1 MFCITLVGEQP
12 IPILM
17 PLWQLKGI
25 TDLQFVAS
33 SKTEEV
39 AIRLEGIVK
48 SDDALKGIQVHDRLL
63 VYAYNLTDTQQKV
76 SQAIYN
82 HQNHHRVLV
91 NLTSGTKIMSLGC
104 LQAVQTLDAQLV
116 YVSTETRELLFF
128 HPASKKE
135 WAERFDI
142 AIDCY
147 QYFNAHGFDAS
158 LNHNFRSPYP
168 SIMPPKEG
176 DELENTIYQLC
187 QESSLFDH
195 VQKNLYVRKR
205 LPDQVGV
212 INELDIVCIRNGSLA
227 ICSCKS
233 GKLSNDPLYELSSLA
248 SRELAGIYCKKFLI
262 TSLNDVA
269 IPIAIN
275 DRAMSLGIQ
284 IISQENLQQSA
295 QIIFDSIK

>member
-17 PLWQLKGI
+17 PLWQLTGI

-39 AIRLEGIVK
+39 AIRLEGIVR
-48 SDDALKGIQVHDRLL
+48 SDDALKGIHVHDRLL
-63 VYAYNLTDTQQKV
+63 VSAYNLTDTQQKV
-76 SQAIYN
+76 SQAIYKQ
-82 HQNHHRVLV
+82 QNRQRVLV

-135 WAERFDI
+135 WTEKFDI

-158 LNHNFRSPYP
+158 LNPNFKSPYP
-168 SIMPPKEG
+168 PIMPPKEG
-176 DELENTIYQLC
+176 DELETSIFQLC
-187 QESSLFDH
+187 QDSLLFDH

-205 LPDQVGV
+205 LPEQVGS
-212 INELDIVCIRNGSLA
+212 INELDIVITHNGSLA

-233 GKLSNDPLYELSSLA
+233 GKLFNDPLYELSSLA

-262 TSLNDVA
+262 TSHKEEE
-269 IPIAIN
+269 IPTGIK
-275 DRAMSLGIQ
+275 DRAMGFGIQ
-284 IISQENLQQSA
+284 IISQENLQRSA
-295 QIIFDSIK
+295 QIIYDSIK

>member
-12 IPILM
+12 IPILL
-17 PLWQLKGI
+17 PLWQLTEI

-33 SKTEEV
+33 SKTEDV

-48 SDDALKGIQVHDRLL
+48 SDDALKGIQVHERLL
-63 VYAYNLTDTQQKV
+63 VSAYNLTDTQQKV
-76 SQAIYN
+76 SQAIYD
-82 HQNHHRVLV
+82 HQNQHRVLV

-104 LQAVQTLDAQLV
+104 LQAAQALDAQLV

-135 WAERFDI
+135 WTERFNVV
-142 AIDCY
+142 IDCY

-158 LNHNFRSPYP
+158 LNHNFRS
-168 SIMPPKEG
+168 SFASVMPPKQG
-176 DELENTIYQLC
+176 DELENTIFQLC
-187 QESSLFDH
+187 HESSLFDH

-205 LPDQVGV
+205 LPDQTGV
-212 INELDIVCIRNGSLA
+212 INELDIVVTRNGSLA

-262 TSLNDVA
+262 TSLNESA
-269 IPIAIN
+269 IPGSIK
-275 DRAMSLGIQ
+275 DRATSLGIQ
-284 IISQENLQQSA
+284 IVSQENLQQSA
-295 QIIFDSIK
+295 EIIYESIK

>member
-17 PLWQLKGI
+17 PLWQLTGI
-25 TDLQFVAS
+25 TDLQFVATYE
-33 SKTEEV
+33 TEEV
-39 AIRLEGIVK
+39 AKRLEGIVQ
-48 SDDALKGIQVHDRLL
+48 SDNALKGIRVHDRLI
-63 VYAYNLTDTQQKV
+63 VSAYNLADTQKKV

-82 HQNHHRVLV
+82 NQNQRVLV

-135 WAERFDI
+135 WTEKFNI
-142 AIDCY
+142 VIDCH
-147 QYFNAHGFDAS
+147 QYFNAHGFDAR
-158 LNHNFRSPYP
+158 LNPNFKSSNPP
-168 SIMPPKEG
+168 IMPPKEG
-176 DELENTIYQLC
+176 DELENTIFQLC
-187 QESSLFDH
+187 KDSSLFDD

-205 LPDQVGV
+205 LPEQVGA
-212 INELDIVCIRNGSLA
+212 INELDIVVTHNGSLA

-262 TSLNDVA
+262 TSHTADAVPSG
-269 IPIAIN
+269 IK
-275 DRAMSLGIQ
+275 DRAMGFDIQ
-284 IISQENLQQSA
+284 IISQEELQNSA
-295 QIIFDSIK
+295 QIIHDSIE